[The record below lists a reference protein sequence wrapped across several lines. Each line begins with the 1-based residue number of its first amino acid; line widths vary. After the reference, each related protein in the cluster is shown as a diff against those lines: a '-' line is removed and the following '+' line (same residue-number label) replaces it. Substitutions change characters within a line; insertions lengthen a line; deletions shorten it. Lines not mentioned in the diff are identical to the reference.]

1 MTNQLLYYQRILAC
15 SNRFIVLESP
25 TYHSRKPYK
34 LPGDTKRNQ
43 SAFGTNSYTDAL
55 QRAFNVVKTRVFFNP
70 DMDRFITLTYK
81 GKNHTPEQVLYD
93 VKQLIKTEKRN
104 HSKTLKY
111 IYIMEYQKRGSIHVH
126 MIANSNFTFRKN
138 RNNYDELTHWKH
150 GFSSAL
156 KITDFDANFR
166 PYLYLFKY
174 MKKSE
179 RIGKSFTHSSRNLD
193 NYKVITDND
202 KINLNEMELLTQEKT
217 QAILPNEHILNFTRS
232 YYAKSTKK
240 QPKKH

>member
-1 MTNQLLYYQRILAC
+1 MSLQPLIYQRILTN
-15 SNRFIVLESP
+15 SNRTITIESP
-25 TYHSRKPYK
+25 TYRHVKSYRRPQGS
-34 LPGDTKRNQ
+34 LRSEST
-43 SAFGTNSYTDAL
+43 FGSNSYLDAL
-55 QRAFNVVKTRVFFNP
+55 QRAFNQVKTRVFFNP
-70 DMDRFITLTYK
+70 DMDKFITLTYK

-93 VKQLIKTEKRN
+93 VKQLIKKEKRH

-138 RNNYDELTHWKH
+138 KNNYDELTYWKH

-156 KITDFDANFR
+156 KITDFDKNFR

-193 NYKVITDND
+193 NYKMITDNEN
-202 KINLNEMELLTQEKT
+202 INLNEMELLTQEKT
-217 QAILPNEHILNFTRS
+217 QATLPNGHIINFTRG
-232 YYAKSTKK
+232 YYAKSTKE
-240 QPKKH
+240 

>member
-1 MTNQLLYYQRILAC
+1 MTKRPLYYQRILA
-15 SNRFIVLESP
+15 SPERLIILESP
-25 TYHSRKPYK
+25 TYRSARPYR
-34 LPGDTKRNQ
+34 PSQATKRTE
-43 SAFGTNSYTDAL
+43 AVFGSNSYLDAL

-104 HSKTLKY
+104 HSKSLKY

-138 RNNYDELTHWKH
+138 KNNYDELTYWKH

-156 KITDFDANFR
+156 KISDFDKNFR

-193 NYKVITDND
+193 NYKNISDNEN
-202 KINLNEMELLTQEKT
+202 INLNEMGLLTQEKT
-217 QAILPNEHILNFTRS
+217 QATLPNGHIINFTRG
-232 YYAKSTKK
+232 YYAKSTKE
-240 QPKKH
+240 

>member
-1 MTNQLLYYQRILAC
+1 MTNRPLYYQRILTT
-15 SNRFIVLESP
+15 SNRTITLESP
-25 TYHSRKPYK
+25 TYRPVKPYK
-34 LPGDTKRNQ
+34 VPQGIKRQQ
-43 SAFGTNSYTDAL
+43 STFGTNSYLDAL
-55 QRAFNVVKTRVFFNP
+55 QRAFNVVKTRVFFNT

-81 GKNHTPEQVLYD
+81 GKEHTPEQVLYD

-104 HSKTLKY
+104 HSKPLKY

-138 RNNYDELTHWKH
+138 KNNYDELTYWKH

-156 KITDFDANFR
+156 KITDFDAKFR

-193 NYKVITDND
+193 NYKTIVDNEN
-202 KINLNEMELLTQEKT
+202 INLNEMELLTQEKT
-217 QAILPNEHILNFTRS
+217 HSKLPNGHTINFTRS
-232 YYAKSTKK
+232 YYAKSTKE